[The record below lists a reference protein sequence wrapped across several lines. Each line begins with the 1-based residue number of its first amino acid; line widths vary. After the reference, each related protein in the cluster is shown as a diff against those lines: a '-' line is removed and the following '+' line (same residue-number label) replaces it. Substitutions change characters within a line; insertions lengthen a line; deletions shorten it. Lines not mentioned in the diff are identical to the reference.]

1 MANADLSQLQEQL
14 SYSKSGI
21 KNLDSDALYIF
32 SRIPDI
38 YNRMGILVAQMI
50 HDGCWE
56 AHYVN
61 ENDELVYDFKK
72 DKRFSLLNDPNANK
86 NSRRAM

>member
-1 MANADLSQLQEQL
+1 LVDALNVDYRMANADLSQLQEQL

-50 HDGCWE
+50 HDGC
-56 AHYVN
+56 
-61 ENDELVYDFKK
+61 
-72 DKRFSLLNDPNANK
+72 
-86 NSRRAM
+86 

>member
-1 MANADLSQLQEQL
+1 MANPDLSQLQEQL

-50 HDGCWE
+50 HDGC
-56 AHYVN
+56 
-61 ENDELVYDFKK
+61 
-72 DKRFSLLNDPNANK
+72 
-86 NSRRAM
+86 